1 MGNIVVAGP
10 NEVCVVSGGC
20 VGNDSKYVVGGAGWK
35 WWVVSESQRMSLEV
49 MTLNPRV
56 FSCETSQGVPVN
68 VGAVA
73 QVRIQNS
80 KESLKKAC
88 EQFLGKKPHEIEQV
102 ILNTF
107 SGKSS

>member
-20 VGNDSKYVVGGAGWK
+20 VGNKSKYIVGGSGWK

-56 FSCETSQGVPVN
+56 HNCETAKGVPMN

-73 QVRIQNS
+73 QVRIMND
-80 KESLKKAC
+80 EISLKKAC
-88 EQFLGKKPHEIEQV
+88 EQFLGKKPKEIEEV

-107 SGKSS
+107 SGKN